1 MSFKSLL
8 IFMVSLLMLGV
19 THSYADS
26 NPEQSAKL
34 LQRQSVLLS
43 YDQFGVL
50 AGEGVNPFFQ
60 ITDGQSSDCD
70 GDWFIVIL
78 KWFGTKE
85 CWKNNGSQIEI
96 KEVGII
102 NTFKPRKFFE
112 KPTEIGDKEL
122 NLETATNYADLI
134 RGRKIEK
141 QRVAD
146 NADAQFYAARS
157 TKDFPYLAEISCSYG
172 NSSGWFPDRCMA
184 NGNFRT
190 TIEVRSGQ
198 DYSMGQFLNLNIA
211 NSIGSNNGLVVLL
224 GSTFSMKMQNASNTF
239 TMNLKIIDRQTNN
252 VVYQKSAGQFDY
264 ISASNNSISRS
275 NPQDNSAQYEAEI
288 SCGYVHIFTCFM
300 KQGGVYGSF
309 NTTLEIRSGNF
320 YKLYQYQDLMNS
332 YDSLQVP
339 LGSSF
344 NINAQN
350 SNNTFLLNIKIRDK
364 TTKKVMFEKSAGQ
377 FDFIRIRN

>member
-50 AGEGVNPFFQ
+50 AGEGGNPFFQ

-184 NGNFRT
+184 DGNFRT

-211 NSIGSNNGLVVLL
+211 NSVGSNNGLVVLL

-309 NTTLEIRSGNF
+309 NTTLEIRSGTF
-320 YKLYQYQDLMNS
+320 YKLYQYQDLIHSGDLLN
-332 YDSLQVP
+332 VP

-350 SNNTFLLNIKIRDK
+350 SNNTFLLNIKIKDK
-364 TTKKVMFEKSAGQ
+364 TTKKVIFEKSAGQ